1 MQDQIA
7 TNIERCFNSLTM
19 EEQHEMLAIL
29 NNQTKSS
36 RTIVD
41 FYDEVQRR
49 LGESPKCVI
58 TQDGP
63 PHSPT
68 ITAVVSVPFG
78 DYSGEGPNKS
88 IAKANACIEAKK
100 AWPKFKSTADTNN
113 K

>member
-1 MQDQIA
+1 MD
-7 TNIERCFNSLTM
+7 NILAAKIEEVFASLTM
-19 EEQHEMLAIL
+19 EDQHKMLIRL
-29 NNQTKSS
+29 NSQTKSS
-36 RTIVD
+36 GAIIE
-41 FYDEVQRR
+41 FYDEVQKRFG
-49 LGESPKCVI
+49 LSPTCVI
-58 TQDGP
+58 MQNGP

-100 AWPKFKSTADTNN
+100 AWPKFPSTADVN